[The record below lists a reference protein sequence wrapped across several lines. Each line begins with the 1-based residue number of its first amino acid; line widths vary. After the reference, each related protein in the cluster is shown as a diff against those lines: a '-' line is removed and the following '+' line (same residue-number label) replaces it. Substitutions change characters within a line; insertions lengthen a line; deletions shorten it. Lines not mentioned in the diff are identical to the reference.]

1 MKKQFNLYQKKG
13 TASLHIGLGDFSDL
27 SNECKR
33 LLSSIF
39 GYRNFLQTLK
49 CLLFLFT
56 FGYQYLTRGLTAF
69 DIIFE
74 RKPKNP
80 I

>member
-1 MKKQFNLYQKKG
+1 MQKHLKLFQKKG
-13 TASLHIGLGDFSDL
+13 TASFQLGLGDFSDL

-33 LLSSIF
+33 SVPRIF
-39 GYRNFLQTLK
+39 GHSNFLHNLNAK
-49 CLLFLFT
+49 VFLFEIG
-56 FGYQYLTRGLTAF
+56 FQYLTRGLTAF
-69 DIIFE
+69 EILFE